1 MGSTRR
7 LLVAGIAALA
17 LSACMP
23 RQNFQSTTTA
33 EGHLKA
39 SDAAAHSKALL
50 KREGTWVSVQ
60 DAYRF
65 DLSRLVDVDAGYLPR
80 EVTDEAS
87 LTRDEAVVS
96 TAIHGAFGLGTFNA
110 VLDKVH
116 SPWAQS
122 IYDRTRVGRPFL
134 VRSLSPHRDDYY
146 VVPVFFRGRWAVASH
161 VGLSPRGSYYSNGYT
176 VPDMP
181 TETPDAATVYGR
193 QRLDRLVA
201 TRFEPPTTPP
211 ERVYVETTPAQQDA
225 VLGFLWSVETPRRH
239 VLIDVSGRVATL
251 SAEQSE
257 RIKLGMRL
265 EAPVAF

>member
-1 MGSTRR
+1 
-7 LLVAGIAALA
+7 
-17 LSACMP
+17 MP

-39 SDAAAHSKALL
+39 SDAAAHSKAIL
-50 KREGTWVSVQ
+50 KREGAWVTVQ

-65 DLSRLVDVDAGYLPR
+65 DLTRLVDVDAGFQPG
-80 EVTDEAS
+80 EVTDEVA
-87 LTRDEAVVS
+87 LTRDEVVVS

-110 VLDKVH
+110 VMDKVH

-134 VRSLSPHRDDYY
+134 VRSLSGNRDDYY

-181 TETPDAATVYGR
+181 AEGADAATVYGR
-193 QRLDRLVA
+193 QGLDRLIA
-201 TRFEPPTTPP
+201 KRFEAPIAPP

-225 VLGFLWSVETPRRH
+225 VLGYLWRVETPRRH
-239 VLIDVSGRVATL
+239 LLIDVKGRVATL
-251 SAEQSE
+251 SPEQAERFKAGKQ
-257 RIKLGMRL
+257 LD
-265 EAPVAF
+265 APVAF